1 MVPSVLQLVSWAWQ
15 GNHPS
20 MRNYLPVNIGSIVM
34 RVIKTPYGMCV
45 SWTKAMAEIQ
55 KLLVEQRN
63 KPVSLRNGS
72 VGERHV
78 EIKRAL
84 INWSDHVMHWES
96 MRVLKLLR
104 GLLPPQPI
112 LTLGETHSL
121 DFVAC
126 HSSQLHSYFV
136 YLDFTFK
143 HIVICLLHIFGWD
156 NVSHL
161 CWQKLSSLFFASR
174 WIYGITMAGCPVWP
188 ESLAGKTALTK
199 NNTPHNPLKKKKEE
213 RKGKKKKKKK
223 YYW

>member
-1 MVPSVLQLVSWAWQ
+1 
-15 GNHPS
+15 
-20 MRNYLPVNIGSIVM
+20 
-34 RVIKTPYGMCV
+34 MCV

-78 EIKRAL
+78 KIKRAL

-126 HSSQLHSYFV
+126 HSNQWHSYFV

-174 WIYGITMAGCPVWP
+174 WIYGITMAGCPAWP
-188 ESLAGKTALTK
+188 ESLAGKIALTK
-199 NNTPHNPLKKKKEE
+199 NNTPHNPLKKKKKKE
-213 RKGKKKKKKK
+213 KGKRKKNK